1 VKLIF
6 LDVDGV
12 LNSIESMLVL
22 EAMDKLCP
30 VRIGLVA
37 RLAREADAKI
47 VVSSSWRTGRL
58 ENTVKLLTEAGAG
71 CLAPY
76 ITSETPRLGTGKR
89 GDEIAAWLAKQ
100 GDVECYVI
108 LDDDSDM
115 LPDQPFVHT
124 SMACGFGL
132 DDYLDALAILAPD
145 HKDLSPLRGLAAYRG
160 HWKRKRAESV
170 PSTDSTQEKL

>member
-76 ITSETPRLGTGKR
+76 ITSETPRL
-89 GDEIAAWLAKQ
+89 
-100 GDVECYVI
+100 
-108 LDDDSDM
+108 
-115 LPDQPFVHT
+115 VHT

-170 PSTDSTQEKL
+170 PSTWPCQGKP